1 MYSSDLRNKGTNK
14 RSGTSQ
20 GAFLFSWEFS
30 WQRMSGKVTAM
41 LDGS

>member
-1 MYSSDLRNKGTNK
+1 MYSSGLRNKGTNK

-20 GAFLFSWEFS
+20 GAFLFSKVVP
-30 WQRMSGKVTAM
+30 WQRMSGKVMAM